1 MVVCDATAKGYFDA
15 FDGIHH
21 QETQLAVKEV
31 VSPHFIQR
39 CVGEIVVANVTLQIP
54 DTERMQVGAEA
65 IIAYIFQSACQ

>member
-21 QETQLAVKEV
+21 QETQLAVKKV

-39 CVGEIVVANVTLQIP
+39 CAGDIIVSNVTLQIP

-65 IIAYIFQSACQ
+65 VIAYILQPGCK